1 MISKKNLKNLSFL
14 IYGLGLT
21 GKSVVNFFIKNNVR
35 NFKVWDDQNKN
46 LYKNKR
52 SSNLSKTLRSVDYI
66 ILSPGVSL
74 VKSKNKNNL
83 IKFKK
88 KIITD
93 LDLFF
98 LVKKFSQSIVITG
111 TNGKSTTSKILSH
124 VLKKNNFQ
132 PVLGGNIGAPVLSLK
147 VKKKN
152 TIIIEASS
160 FQLSYSKFICPD
172 YAILLNITNDHLD
185 WHVNM
190 KDYINSKFKIFENQ
204 NKRQFALVN
213 RNFKNLFKKKRL
225 SGKLKAPNL
234 KKYIKLKPEFK
245 NNYLKLNMNDEN
257 MSFVYELTKLL
268 KIRKKSFF
276 NSLNTFVGL
285 PHRYEIFMKKN
296 NCIFINDSKATSFQ
310 STKFALKNSKNIFWI
325 LGGIPKKND
334 KIILHG
340 LKNNILRSYIIGK
353 NTNFFKKQI
362 KNEIKFYETGTIRK
376 SILRIFKDIR
386 TLKKQ
391 NNTILLSPSS
401 ASYDQ
406 YLNFEKRGDE
416 FKKLSKFYARK
427 YFKRKFIK
435 LLAKY

>member
-21 GKSVVNFFIKNNVR
+21 GKSVVNFFIKNNIR
-35 NFKVWDDQNKN
+35 NFKVWDDHNKE
-46 LYKNKR
+46 LYKKNR
-52 SSNLSKTLRSVDYI
+52 ASNLLKALYSVDYI

-74 VKSKNKNNL
+74 AKSKNKNNL

-98 LVKKFSQSIVITG
+98 LVKKFSKSIVITG

-124 VLKKNNFQ
+124 VLKKNHFQ

-147 VKKKN
+147 IKKKN

-160 FQLSYSKFICPD
+160 FQLSYSKFIYPD
-172 YAILLNITNDHLD
+172 YAILLNISNDHLD

-213 RNFKNLFKKKRL
+213 INFKNFFKKKKL
-225 SGKLKAPNL
+225 SGKLKIPNL
-234 KKYIKLKPEFK
+234 KKYITLKSEFK

-268 KIRKKSFF
+268 KIRKRSFLS
-276 NSLNTFVGL
+276 SLNTFVGL
-285 PHRYEIFMKKN
+285 PHRYEIFMKRN
-296 NCIFINDSKATSFQ
+296 NCTFINDSKATSFQ

-325 LGGIPKKND
+325 LGGMPKKND
-334 KIILHG
+334 KIILRG
-340 LKNNILRSYIIGK
+340 LKKNILRSYIIGK
-353 NTNFFKKQI
+353 NINFFKKQI
-362 KNEIKFYETGTIRK
+362 KGQIKFCETRTIRK
-376 SILRIFKDIR
+376 SIIKILKDIR

-406 YLNFEKRGDE
+406 YSNFEKRGDE
-416 FKKLSKFYARK
+416 FKKLSKLYARK
-427 YFKRKFIK
+427 YF
-435 LLAKY
+435 

>member
-21 GKSVVNFFIKNNVR
+21 GQSVVNFFVKNNVR
-35 NFKVWDDQNKN
+35 NFKVWDDHNKD

-52 SSNLSKTLRSVDYI
+52 TSNLVKSLHTVDYI

-74 VKSKNKNNL
+74 MKSKNKNNL
-83 IKFKK
+83 IKFQK

-98 LVKKFSQSIVITG
+98 LVREFSKSIVVTG
-111 TNGKSTTSKILSH
+111 TNGKSTTCKILSH

-132 PVLGGNIGAPVLSLK
+132 PILGGNIGAPVLSLK
-147 VKKKN
+147 IKKKN
-152 TIIIEASS
+152 IIIIEASS
-160 FQLSYSKFICPD
+160 FQLSHSKFIHPN

-190 KDYINSKFKIFENQ
+190 KNYINSKFKIFENQ
-204 NKRQFALVN
+204 DKNQFAIVN
-213 RNFKNLFKKKRL
+213 RNFKYLFKRKKFAA
-225 SGKLKAPNL
+225 KLKVPNL
-234 KKYIKLKPEFK
+234 KQYVKLKPKLK
-245 NNYLKLNMNDEN
+245 NSYLKLNMNDEN
-257 MSFVYELTKLL
+257 LSFVYELTKIF
-268 KIRKKSFF
+268 KIRKRSFL

-285 PHRYEIFMKKN
+285 PHRYEIFMKRK

-325 LGGIPKKND
+325 LGGMPKKND
-334 KIILHG
+334 KIILNG
-340 LKNNILRSYIIGK
+340 LKKNILRSYIIGK

-362 KNEIKFYETGTIRK
+362 RGKIKFYETGTIRK
-376 SILRIFKDIR
+376 SILKIFRDIR
-386 TLKKQ
+386 ALKKK
-391 NNTILLSPSS
+391 NSTILLSPSS

-406 YLNFEKRGDE
+406 YLNFEKRGEE
-416 FKKLSKFYARK
+416 FKRLSKFYARK
-427 YFKRKFIK
+427 YF
-435 LLAKY
+435 

>member
-1 MISKKNLKNLSFL
+1 MISKNNLKNLSFL

-21 GKSVVNFFIKNNVR
+21 GKSVVNFFIKNKIR
-35 NFKVWDDQNKN
+35 NFKVWDDHNKD
-46 LYKNKR
+46 LFKNNR
-52 SSNLSKTLRSVDYI
+52 TSNLLKTLKSVDYI
-66 ILSPGVSL
+66 ILSPGISL
-74 VKSKNKNNL
+74 AKSKNKNSL
-83 IKFKK
+83 IKFKN

-98 LVKKFSQSIVITG
+98 LVKKFSKSIVITG

-147 VKKKN
+147 IKKKN

-160 FQLSYSKFICPD
+160 FQLSHSKFICPD

-225 SGKLKAPNL
+225 LGKLKVPNL
-234 KKYIKLKPEFK
+234 KKYINLKPELK

-340 LKNNILRSYIIGK
+340 LKKNILRSYIIGK

-362 KNEIKFYETGTIRK
+362 KGQIKFYETGTIRK
-376 SILRIFKDIR
+376 SILRIIKDMR

-416 FKKLSKFYARK
+416 FKKLSKLYARK
-427 YFKRKFIK
+427 YF
-435 LLAKY
+435 

>member
-1 MISKKNLKNLSFL
+1 MISKKKLKNLSFL

-21 GKSVVNFFIKNNVR
+21 GKSVVNFFIKNNIR
-35 NFKVWDDQNKN
+35 NFKVWDDHNKD
-46 LYKNKR
+46 LYKNNR
-52 SSNLSKTLRSVDYI
+52 TSNLLKTLHNVDYI
-66 ILSPGVSL
+66 ILSPGISL
-74 VKSKNKNNL
+74 AKSKNKNNL
-83 IKFKK
+83 IKFKN

-98 LVKKFSQSIVITG
+98 LVKKFSKSIVITG

-147 VKKKN
+147 IKKKN

-160 FQLSYSKFICPD
+160 FQLSYSKFIYPD

-204 NKRQFALVN
+204 NKRQFSLVN
-213 RNFKNLFKKKRL
+213 RNFKNLFKKKKL
-225 SGKLKAPNL
+225 SGKLKVPNL
-234 KKYIKLKPEFK
+234 KKYITLKPEFK

-268 KIRKKSFF
+268 KIRKKSFL

-285 PHRYEIFMKKN
+285 PHRYEIFMKRN

-325 LGGIPKKND
+325 LGGMPKKND
-334 KIILHG
+334 KIILDG
-340 LKNNILRSYIIGK
+340 LKKNILRSYIIGK

-362 KNEIKFYETGTIRK
+362 KGQIKFYETRTIRK
-376 SILRIFKDIR
+376 SILKILKDIR

-416 FKKLSKFYARK
+416 FKKLCKFYARK
-427 YFKRKFIK
+427 YF
-435 LLAKY
+435 

>member
-1 MISKKNLKNLSFL
+1 MISKKKLKNLSFL

-21 GKSVVNFFIKNNVR
+21 GKSVVNFFIKNNIR
-35 NFKVWDDQNKN
+35 NFKVWDDHNKD
-46 LYKNKR
+46 LYKSNR
-52 SSNLSKTLRSVDYI
+52 TSNLLKTLYSVDYI
-66 ILSPGVSL
+66 ILSPGISL
-74 VKSKNKNNL
+74 AKSKNKNNL

-98 LVKKFSQSIVITG
+98 LVKKFSKSIVITG

-124 VLKKNNFQ
+124 VLKKNHFQ

-147 VKKKN
+147 IKKKN

-160 FQLSYSKFICPD
+160 FQLSYSKFIYPD
-172 YAILLNITNDHLD
+172 YAILLNISNDHLD

-213 RNFKNLFKKKRL
+213 INFKNFFKKKKL
-225 SGKLKAPNL
+225 SGKLKIPNL
-234 KKYIKLKPEFK
+234 KKYITLKSEFK

-268 KIRKKSFF
+268 KIRKRSFL

-285 PHRYEIFMKKN
+285 PHRYEIFMKRN
-296 NCIFINDSKATSFQ
+296 NCTFINDSKATSFQ

-325 LGGIPKKND
+325 LGGMPKKND

-340 LKNNILRSYIIGK
+340 LKKNILRSYIIGK

-362 KNEIKFYETGTIRK
+362 KGQIKFYETRTIRK
-376 SILRIFKDIR
+376 SILKILKDIR

-427 YFKRKFIK
+427 YF
-435 LLAKY
+435 

>member
-21 GKSVVNFFIKNNVR
+21 GKSVVNFFTKNNIQ
-35 NFKVWDDQNKN
+35 NFKVWDDHNKD
-46 LYKNKR
+46 LYKNNR
-52 SSNLSKTLRSVDYI
+52 ASNLLKTLNSVDYI

-74 VKSKNKNNL
+74 AKSKNKNYL

-98 LVKKFSQSIVITG
+98 LVKKFSKSIVITG
-111 TNGKSTTSKILSH
+111 TNGKSTTCKILSH

-147 VKKKN
+147 TKKKN

-160 FQLSYSKFICPD
+160 FQLSYSKFIYPD

-213 RNFKNLFKKKRL
+213 KNFKDLFKKKKL
-225 SGKLKAPNL
+225 SGKLKVPNL
-234 KKYIKLKPEFK
+234 KKYITLKHEFK

-268 KIRKKSFF
+268 KIRRKSFL

-285 PHRYEIFMKKN
+285 PHRYEIFMKRN

-325 LGGIPKKND
+325 LGGTPKKND
-334 KIILHG
+334 KIILRG
-340 LKNNILRSYIIGK
+340 LKKNILRSYIIGK

-362 KNEIKFYETGTIRK
+362 KGQIKFYETRTIRK
-376 SILRIFKDIR
+376 SILKILKDIR

-406 YLNFEKRGDE
+406 YLNFEKRGDD

-427 YFKRKFIK
+427 YF
-435 LLAKY
+435 

>member
-152 TIIIEASS
+152 TIIIDA
-160 FQLSYSKFICPD
+160 F
-172 YAILLNITNDHLD
+172 
-185 WHVNM
+185 
-190 KDYINSKFKIFENQ
+190 
-204 NKRQFALVN
+204 
-213 RNFKNLFKKKRL
+213 
-225 SGKLKAPNL
+225 
-234 KKYIKLKPEFK
+234 
-245 NNYLKLNMNDEN
+245 
-257 MSFVYELTKLL
+257 
-268 KIRKKSFF
+268 
-276 NSLNTFVGL
+276 
-285 PHRYEIFMKKN
+285 
-296 NCIFINDSKATSFQ
+296 
-310 STKFALKNSKNIFWI
+310 
-325 LGGIPKKND
+325 
-334 KIILHG
+334 
-340 LKNNILRSYIIGK
+340 
-353 NTNFFKKQI
+353 
-362 KNEIKFYETGTIRK
+362 
-376 SILRIFKDIR
+376 
-386 TLKKQ
+386 
-391 NNTILLSPSS
+391 
-401 ASYDQ
+401 
-406 YLNFEKRGDE
+406 
-416 FKKLSKFYARK
+416 
-427 YFKRKFIK
+427 
-435 LLAKY
+435 

>member
-21 GKSVVNFFIKNNVR
+21 GKSVVNFFIKNNIR
-35 NFKVWDDQNKN
+35 NFKVWDDHNKE
-46 LYKNKR
+46 LYKKNR
-52 SSNLSKTLRSVDYI
+52 ASNLLKALYSVDYI

-74 VKSKNKNNL
+74 AKSKNKNNL

-98 LVKKFSQSIVITG
+98 LVKKFSKSIVITG

-124 VLKKNNFQ
+124 VLKKNHFQ
-132 PVLGGNIGAPVLSLK
+132 PFLGGNIGAPVLSLK
-147 VKKKN
+147 IKKKN

-160 FQLSYSKFICPD
+160 FQLSYSKFIYPD
-172 YAILLNITNDHLD
+172 YAILLNISNDHLD

-213 RNFKNLFKKKRL
+213 INFKNFFKKKKL
-225 SGKLKAPNL
+225 SGKLKIPNL
-234 KKYIKLKPEFK
+234 KKYITLKSEFK

-268 KIRKKSFF
+268 KIRKRSFL

-285 PHRYEIFMKKN
+285 PHRYEIFMKRN
-296 NCIFINDSKATSFQ
+296 NCTFINDSKATSFQ

-325 LGGIPKKND
+325 LGGMPKKND
-334 KIILHG
+334 KIILRG
-340 LKNNILRSYIIGK
+340 LKKNILRSYIIGK
-353 NTNFFKKQI
+353 NINFFKKQI
-362 KNEIKFYETGTIRK
+362 KGQIKFCETRTIRK
-376 SILRIFKDIR
+376 SIIKILKDIR

-406 YLNFEKRGDE
+406 YSNFEKRGDE
-416 FKKLSKFYARK
+416 FKKLSKLYARK
-427 YFKRKFIK
+427 YF
-435 LLAKY
+435 

>member
-147 VKKKN
+147 VKKKYYYN
-152 TIIIEASS
+152 
-160 FQLSYSKFICPD
+160 
-172 YAILLNITNDHLD
+172 
-185 WHVNM
+185 
-190 KDYINSKFKIFENQ
+190 
-204 NKRQFALVN
+204 
-213 RNFKNLFKKKRL
+213 
-225 SGKLKAPNL
+225 
-234 KKYIKLKPEFK
+234 
-245 NNYLKLNMNDEN
+245 
-257 MSFVYELTKLL
+257 
-268 KIRKKSFF
+268 
-276 NSLNTFVGL
+276 
-285 PHRYEIFMKKN
+285 
-296 NCIFINDSKATSFQ
+296 
-310 STKFALKNSKNIFWI
+310 
-325 LGGIPKKND
+325 
-334 KIILHG
+334 
-340 LKNNILRSYIIGK
+340 
-353 NTNFFKKQI
+353 
-362 KNEIKFYETGTIRK
+362 
-376 SILRIFKDIR
+376 
-386 TLKKQ
+386 
-391 NNTILLSPSS
+391 
-401 ASYDQ
+401 
-406 YLNFEKRGDE
+406 
-416 FKKLSKFYARK
+416 
-427 YFKRKFIK
+427 
-435 LLAKY
+435 